1 MDFMIRNLNE
11 ENEENEEKQK
21 IQEDFCGKKRRK
33 IEKKLYKCTYEGCEK
48 AYSKPCRIE
57 EHIRS
62 HTGEKKRPFV
72 CNYERCKKAFFRK
85 SHLNAHIHS
94 HINDRPYFCTY
105 KECTSRFNTNQH
117 LRRHEAIHLKDT
129 PYKCTKYPP
138 CTAAF
143 QKNHQLRI
151 HIAHTHTHK
160 KPFPCEYDQCK
171 KSFDTGSKLNSH
183 ISRIH
188 IPIPNYFCEMED
200 CHQKEKFTKW
210 SLLQKHLKN
219 NHPAICKICNKKFT
233 TDTQLKLHLQVHEK
247 TLEERR
253 LHHCPVENCQKSFTR
268 SFALQKHIEIVH
280 EQKREF
286 VCDIDNCNMKFGYKK
301 LLITHQSRIH
311 NQPEKN
317 YIEKKQ
323 KKENK
328 PSTINLLTGSN
339 YLESGRDISCLVQG
353 CKWQFSRE
361 YDLKRHMKSFHGDL
375 II

>member
-1 MDFMIRNLNE
+1 MFLDMDLVIEDFND
-11 ENEENEEKQK
+11 ENKNEKQI
-21 IQEDFCGKKRRK
+21 IQENFSDKKKQK

-62 HTGEKKRPFV
+62 HTGEVKF
-72 CNYERCKKAFFRK
+72 
-85 SHLNAHIHS
+85 AHSFAITR
-94 HINDRPYFCTY
+94 DDCVA
-105 KECTSRFNTNQH
+105 RFNTNQH

-138 CTAAF
+138 CTAEF
-143 QKNHQLRI
+143 HKNQQLRI
-151 HIAHTHTHK
+151 HVAHTHTHK
-160 KPFPCEYDQCK
+160 KPFPCEYGQCK

-188 IPIPNYFCEMED
+188 IPIPSYFCEIEN
-200 CHQKEKFTKW
+200 CNQKERFTKW
-210 SLLQKHLKN
+210 SLLQKHLKSD
-219 NHPAICKICNKKFT
+219 HPAICKICDKKFT

-253 LHHCPVENCQKSFTR
+253 LYHCPIENCQKSFTR
-268 SFALQKHIEIVH
+268 SFALQKHIEIIH
-280 EQKREF
+280 EQKRDF
-286 VCDIDNCNMKFGYKK
+286 VCNIDNCNMEFGYKK
-301 LLITHQSRIH
+301 LLITHQSRVH

-323 KKENK
+323 PRKTIK
-328 PSTINLLTGSN
+328 PNTINLLTGSN
-339 YLESGRDISCLVQG
+339 YLENGRDISCLVQG

-361 YDLKRHMKSFHGDL
+361 YDLKRHIKSYHTNL
-375 II
+375 MI